1 MRPSLGFILG
11 GPMSAIQS
19 LGRNLAMD
27 GRLYNTSPTTPP
39 VASKGVT
46 ISVPDVAE
54 VVQVLAENQ
63 AKDKT
68 YIQELQRVA
77 DSLDRKVKFNVNQ
90 ELGQVVVKIVDPYTD
105 KVLREIP
112 SVDMQELRV
121 TMRQTIGMIIDESV

>member
-1 MRPSLGFILG
+1 
-11 GPMSAIQS
+11 MSAIQS

-39 VASKGVT
+39 VASKEVT

-63 AKDKT
+63 TKDKA

>member
-39 VASKGVT
+39 VVSKEVT

-63 AKDKT
+63 AKDKA

>member
-1 MRPSLGFILG
+1 
-11 GPMSAIQS
+11 MSTIQS
-19 LGRNLAMD
+19 IGRNLAME

-39 VASKGVT
+39 VASKRVT
-46 ISVPDVAE
+46 ISAPDAAE
-54 VVQVLAENQ
+54 VVQVLVENQ
-63 AKDKT
+63 VKDKA

-121 TMRQTIGMIIDESV
+121 TMRRTIGMIIDESV

>member
-1 MRPSLGFILG
+1 
-11 GPMSAIQS
+11 MSAIQS

-39 VASKGVT
+39 VASKGFA
-46 ISVPDVAE
+46 ISVPDASEVA
-54 VVQVLAENQ
+54 QVLAENQ
-63 AKDKT
+63 TKDKT

>member
-1 MRPSLGFILG
+1 M
-11 GPMSAIQS
+11 A
-19 LGRNLAMD
+19 
-27 GRLYNTSPTTPP
+27 
-39 VASKGVT
+39 
-46 ISVPDVAE
+46 
-54 VVQVLAENQ
+54 QVLAENQ
-63 AKDKT
+63 TKDKT

>member
-1 MRPSLGFILG
+1 
-11 GPMSAIQS
+11 MSAIQS

-27 GRLYNTSPTTPP
+27 GRLYNTSSTTPP
-39 VASKGVT
+39 VASKGFA
-46 ISVPDVAE
+46 ISVPDASEVA
-54 VVQVLAENQ
+54 QVLAENQ
-63 AKDKT
+63 TKDKT

-77 DSLDRKVKFNVNQ
+77 DSLDRRVKFNVNQ